1 MKIPMNGRINIRKCV
16 HALCIVLTS
25 LLLHSCVLQSG
36 TYLEPYRPGTNVC
49 EDLVFPGQNKIRIV
63 SNRDYPVFELYDLYE
78 SGDDCMPYAIRIY
91 ADQNTE
97 NQIELVSVDV
107 TECGNPLPF
116 SVFHKIY
123 PGNAEPELVSFPS
136 AVRDTN
142 HHTYFVKIKK
152 RPMDIAELTIT
163 YQINVNGSPVKKEHR
178 YRKKFSIYTKHHT
191 LFEYWLRDCK

>member
-1 MKIPMNGRINIRKCV
+1 MNGRINIRV

-49 EDLVFPGQNKIRIV
+49 EDLVFPDQNKIRIV
-63 SNRDYPVFELYDLYE
+63 SNRDYTVFDLYDLYE

-123 PGNAEPELVSFPS
+123 PGNANPELVSFPS
-136 AVRDTN
+136 AVRDKN

-152 RPMDIAELTIT
+152 RPKDIAELTIT
-163 YQINVNGSPVKKEHR
+163 YQINVNG
-178 YRKKFSIYTKHHT
+178 FSCQKRAS
-191 LFEYWLRDCK
+191 L